1 MSISSASDAWVTCS
15 AMSKIR
21 ISARRLQ
28 KHGRCVSLKCCWRQE
43 DSHCFSGCSAH
54 RELRA
59 SPIVI
64 WSHGPSV
71 GAVAKARAGAP
82 WPITAAPIATA
93 QVAKVATTKTVA
105 QGAVAIASITIIQG
119 RAKGHNA
126 VQGGGSEGPVEI
138 GSIGR
143 IAWEVASAAEETSH
157 RGRSWEGFG

>member
-1 MSISSASDAWVTCS
+1 MSISSAFDAWVTCS
-15 AMSKIR
+15 AMSKTR

-28 KHGRCVSLKCCWRQE
+28 KHGRCISLKCFWRQE

-59 SPIVI
+59 SPVVI

-71 GAVAKARAGAP
+71 GAVAKARARAP
-82 WPITAAPIATA
+82 WPIKAAPIATA
-93 QVAKVATTKTVA
+93 QVAKVAATKTVA

-119 RAKGHNA
+119 RAKGHDA

-138 GSIGR
+138 GPIGR
-143 IAWEVASAAEETSH
+143 IAWEVASTAEETSH
-157 RGRSWEGFG
+157 GGRNWEGFG